1 MALCCFQP
9 QRELKDEMWSDLN
22 DAFGQY
28 QKAAD
33 LQRAGLHRDA
43 YLWYIKAM
51 RNVQKFQTTYR
62 HHRNLKLKDKA
73 KELEAD
79 IAKRQPICG
88 QFCLE
93 ELQDINKELSVAI
106 KTQRTAY
113 LKVTLQHVETVF
125 DIRIHEKNLSPRQ
138 WAAIFPD
145 TNIEYSDDSED
156 DRYYNCPEVGRK
168 QTKHRNDSTTVL
180 LAPKKSAARRPK
192 RPRVESEHF
201 KKVMATEQT
210 WDNVKKLVRTNVL
223 KVHWY
228 QIIGYDDVKRY
239 LSSDFVQ
246 GVQVRKR
253 RTEMRSRPTQDVE
266 NKSIILY
273 GPPGTGKTQFMNA
286 VAFEATAN
294 ISIFVDASKIKSK
307 WSGEAEQNIANV
319 FDMANALGPSI
330 LIFDECEHLM
340 GDRED
345 EKSKSGGDISAIM
358 LAKMT
363 EYQSS
368 VSVVA
373 ATNFPWAVDMAF
385 MRRFSKK
392 VFIGLPKESE
402 RAVMMKHHLGC
413 MFNLL
418 TDDDYRELGKITDGW
433 TGSDINTLA
442 YNIKSFF
449 QAEQNKATHFRF
461 CEFRKDIVH
470 YCPPGDN
477 LDKEYVTEASA
488 QDFLPDELSNPPFT
502 MFTVLRMLKK
512 VKPVVT
518 PELNQKFIDFH
529 GSDECF

>member
-1 MALCCFQP
+1 
-9 QRELKDEMWSDLN
+9 
-22 DAFGQY
+22 
-28 QKAAD
+28 
-33 LQRAGLHRDA
+33 
-43 YLWYIKAM
+43 
-51 RNVQKFQTTYR
+51 
-62 HHRNLKLKDKA
+62 
-73 KELEAD
+73 
-79 IAKRQPICG
+79 
-88 QFCLE
+88 
-93 ELQDINKELSVAI
+93 
-106 KTQRTAY
+106 
-113 LKVTLQHVETVF
+113 
-125 DIRIHEKNLSPRQ
+125 
-138 WAAIFPD
+138 
-145 TNIEYSDDSED
+145 
-156 DRYYNCPEVGRK
+156 
-168 QTKHRNDSTTVL
+168 
-180 LAPKKSAARRPK
+180 
-192 RPRVESEHF
+192 
-201 KKVMATEQT
+201 
-210 WDNVKKLVRTNVL
+210 
-223 KVHWY
+223 
-228 QIIGYDDVKRY
+228 
-239 LSSDFVQ
+239 
-246 GVQVRKR
+246 
-253 RTEMRSRPTQDVE
+253 VE

-518 PELNQKFIDFH
+518 PELNLKFIDFH